1 MRTKL
6 ALVLFTA
13 AAAIA
18 TTGCKKKGTGDG
30 GGGGGGWFVGER
42 GMMQNISEDGELADP
57 YDLGSTERLNEI
69 ACRGLGEAW
78 VVGAHGTLLYTND
91 GGDSWSAEVLP
102 TAADLHALATQDS
115 GPVYFG
121 GDGVFF
127 TGVPDALTGA
137 VTWNSIG
144 DGVTQF
150 RSLAAAQK
158 GTTVLAVS
166 ADGGVWSYENGAL
179 VKRTTI
185 AGARSVAVS
194 PDGRTALIAGDGLLR
209 SRDAGMTWTVLPAN
223 AGEVFAEGH
232 VENDGA
238 ALAVGKAGI
247 MAMVDADGRVIHQRL
262 GTADLHT
269 MHTKG
274 WTASALDGYAA
285 GDGGATWVTHDGG
298 WTWETGPN
306 VGATVL
312 GVDEIGEGHR

>member
-13 AAAIA
+13 ALA

-30 GGGGGGWFVGER
+30 GGGGGWFVGER
-42 GMMQNISEDGELADP
+42 GMMVNIDDGELDEP
-57 YDLGSTERLNEI
+57 YELGATERLNEI

-78 VVGAHGTLLYTND
+78 VVGANATLLYTND
-91 GGDSWSAEVLP
+91 GGESWSAEVLP
-102 TAADLHALATQDS
+102 TAADLHALATQDA
-115 GPVYFG
+115 GPVFVG

-127 TGVPDALTGA
+127 TAVPDARTGA
-137 VTWNSIG
+137 ETWTSLG

-158 GTTVLAVS
+158 GTTVLAVA
-166 ADGGVWSYENGAL
+166 ADGGVWAYEDGGL
-179 VKRTTI
+179 VKKATI
-185 AGARSVAVS
+185 PGARAVSVS
-194 PDGRTALIAGDGLLR
+194 PDGRTALISGDGLLR
-209 SRDAGMTWTVLPAN
+209 SRDGGVTWTRLPAN
-223 AGEVFAEGH
+223 AGEVFHDGH

-247 MAMVDADGRVIHQRL
+247 MAMVDADGRVIHQRI

-285 GDGGATWVTHDGG
+285 GDGGATWITHDGG
-298 WTWETGPN
+298 WTWEAGPN

>member
-13 AAAIA
+13 ALATT

-42 GMMQNISEDGELADP
+42 GMMRNIQNGELGDP
-57 YDLGSTERLNEI
+57 YELGASERLNEI

-102 TAADLHALATQDS
+102 TTADLHALATQDA
-115 GPVYFG
+115 GPVFVA

-127 TGVPDALTGA
+127 TAVPDALSGA
-137 VTWNSIG
+137 ATWNSIG

-158 GTTVLAVS
+158 GTTVLAVA
-166 ADGGVWSYENGAL
+166 ADGGVWAYEGGAL
-179 VKRTTI
+179 VKKTTI
-185 AGARSVAVS
+185 AGARAVALS

-209 SRDAGMTWTVLPAN
+209 SRDAGATWTVLPAN
-223 AGEVFAEGH
+223 AGEIFQDGH
-232 VENDGA
+232 VENDGS
-238 ALAVGKAGI
+238 ALAVGKAGV
-247 MAMVDADGRVIHQRL
+247 MAMVDADGRVIHQRI

-285 GDGGATWVTHDGG
+285 GDGGATWITHDGG
-298 WTWETGPN
+298 WTWEAGPN